1 MSAALSTTNTKIR
14 AGLRQRLSEVA
25 GIPIAKYWAKQNR
38 DFTKP
43 DQTVTWLREAF
54 VPQTNEAASVGV
66 PGEIRLIRHNGV
78 FSIDLFFPLNGGTNE
93 ADALCDAIITKF
105 APGSSYLY
113 SGQVIRIKSAY
124 AGPAQPQE
132 QLWYFR
138 PVTIVWQA
146 DNTTT

>member
-1 MSAALSTTNTKIR
+1 MSALLSTSNSKIR
-14 AGLRQRLSEVA
+14 AGLRQRLSEVS
-25 GIPIAKYWAKQNR
+25 GIPAVRYWARQNR

-43 DQTVTWLREAF
+43 DQSIAWLREAF
-54 VPQTNEAASVGV
+54 VPQTNAAASVS
-66 PGEIRLIRHNGV
+66 GEARLIRHNGV
-78 FSIDLFFPLNGGTNE
+78 YSIDLFFPLGKGTNE
-93 ADALCDAIITKF
+93 ADTLCDAIISRF
-105 APGSSYLY
+105 APGSSYVY
-113 SGQVIRIKSAY
+113 EGQVIRIKSAY